1 MKQALPAFRIPTEDE
16 ECYTFA
22 NYLRAKGYQ
31 FGHINNEF
39 YTKSWKQK
47 SRQLAMGTAKGFPD
61 YVIIAN
67 GKLVMVEMKRT
78 KGGVVSEHQK
88 KWLAELNAA
97 GVTAIICRGAKEAIK
112 MLTDIVK

>member
-1 MKQALPAFRIPTEDE
+1 MEFTPTEDQ
-16 ECYTFA
+16 ECYVLA
-22 NYLRAKGYQ
+22 DYLRAKGYL

-67 GKLVMVEMKRT
+67 GKLVMIEMKRT
-78 KGGVVSEHQK
+78 RGGVVSEHQK
-88 KWLAELNAA
+88 KWIAELTAA
-97 GVTAIICRGAKEAIK
+97 GITAIVCRGAQDAIK
-112 MLTDIVK
+112 KLTEIIK